1 MDIIIGVLEEGF
13 IYAIIALGLYIS
25 YKILD
30 FPDMTVDGSFPLG
43 GAVTA
48 YLLTCNISPIAAM
61 LLAALVG
68 AVAGIVT
75 GIIHVKFHVRDL
87 LSGIIVMTGLYSIN
101 LRIAGKANVPLFSK
115 HTIFNAAFLN
125 DALPAPIKP
134 YMTMIIIFV
143 ILIICKLLLDSYLKT
158 KSGYLLRAVGDNA
171 TLVTSIA
178 KDKGLVKIVGLS
190 IANSL
195 AALGGSVYVMQKEV
209 FDINMGTGTVVIA
222 LASVIIGTKLFANV
236 NIIRKTTAVIIGSV
250 IYKACVSVA
259 ISLGMPASDLKLIM
273 ALLFL
278 AILVIGSTNKGRR
291 VRMHA

>member
-61 LLAALVG
+61 LFAACVG

-75 GIIHVKFHVRDL
+75 GIIHVKFRVRDL

-115 HTIFNAAFLN
+115 QTIFNSPLFKES
-125 DALPAPIKP
+125 APESLKP
-134 YMTMIIIFV
+134 YMTMIIIFI
-143 ILIICKLLLDSYLKT
+143 ILIICKLILDAYLKT

-222 LASVIIGTKLFANV
+222 LASVIIGTKLFS
-236 NIIRKTTAVIIGSV
+236 NISIVKNTTAVIIGSV

-278 AILVIGSTNKGRR
+278 AILVIGGTNKGKKVLR
-291 VRMHA
+291 HA

>member
-61 LLAALVG
+61 LLAACVG

-75 GIIHVKFHVRDL
+75 GIIHVKFRVRDL

-115 HTIFNAAFLN
+115 QTIFNSPLFKESAPEFL
-125 DALPAPIKP
+125 KP
-134 YMTMIIIFV
+134 YMTMIIIFI
-143 ILIICKLLLDSYLKT
+143 ILIICKLILDAYLKT

-222 LASVIIGTKLFANV
+222 LASVIIGTKLFS
-236 NIIRKTTAVIIGSV
+236 NISIVKNTTAVIIGSV

-278 AILVIGSTNKGRR
+278 AILVIGGTNKGKKVLR
-291 VRMHA
+291 HA

>member
-61 LLAALVG
+61 LLAACVG

-75 GIIHVKFHVRDL
+75 GIIHVKFRVRDL

-115 HTIFNAAFLN
+115 QTIFNSPLFKESAPEFL
-125 DALPAPIKP
+125 KP
-134 YMTMIIIFV
+134 YMTMIIIFI
-143 ILIICKLLLDSYLKT
+143 ILIICKLILDAYLNT

-222 LASVIIGTKLFANV
+222 LASVIIGTKLFS
-236 NIIRKTTAVIIGSV
+236 NISIVKNTTAVIIGSV

-278 AILVIGSTNKGRR
+278 AILVIGGTNKGKKVLR
-291 VRMHA
+291 HA

>member
-61 LLAALVG
+61 LLAAFVG

-75 GIIHVKFHVRDL
+75 GIIHVKFRVRDL

-115 HTIFNAAFLN
+115 QTIFNSPLFKES
-125 DALPAPIKP
+125 APESLKP
-134 YMTMIIIFV
+134 YMTMIIIFI
-143 ILIICKLLLDSYLKT
+143 ILIICKLILDAYLKT

-222 LASVIIGTKLFANV
+222 LASVIIGTKLFS
-236 NIIRKTTAVIIGSV
+236 NISIVKNTTAVIIGSV

-278 AILVIGSTNKGRR
+278 AILVIGGTNKGKKVLR
-291 VRMHA
+291 HA

>member
-13 IYAIIALGLYIS
+13 IYAVIALGLYIS

-61 LLAALVG
+61 LLAAFVG

-75 GIIHVKFHVRDL
+75 GIIHVKFRVRDL

-115 HTIFNAAFLN
+115 QTIFNSPLFKES
-125 DALPAPIKP
+125 APESLKP
-134 YMTMIIIFV
+134 YMTMIIIFI
-143 ILIICKLLLDSYLKT
+143 ILIICKLILDAYLKT

-222 LASVIIGTKLFANV
+222 LASVIIGTKLFS
-236 NIIRKTTAVIIGSV
+236 NISIVKNTTAVIIGSV

-278 AILVIGSTNKGRR
+278 AILVIGGTNKGKKVLR
-291 VRMHA
+291 HA

>member
-1 MDIIIGVLEEGF
+1 MNIIIGVLEEGF

-48 YLLTCNISPIAAM
+48 FLLTVNVSPIAAM
-61 LLAALVG
+61 LLAACTG
-68 AVAGIVT
+68 AVAGVVT

-115 HTIFNAAFLN
+115 HTIFSSPLANEAAPGPL
-125 DALPAPIKP
+125 KP
-134 YMTMIIIFV
+134 YMTVLIIFL
-143 ILIICKLLLDSYLKT
+143 ILIICKLLLDAYLKT
-158 KSGYLLRAVGDNA
+158 KSGYLLRATGDNA

-222 LASVIIGTKLFANV
+222 LASVIIGTKLFAHI
-236 NIIRKTTAVIIGSV
+236 NIVKKTTAVIIGSV

-278 AILVIGSTNKGRR
+278 AVLIVGSANKGKR
-291 VRMHA
+291 VRTYA

>member
-61 LLAALVG
+61 LLAACVG

-75 GIIHVKFHVRDL
+75 GIIHVKFRVRDL

-115 HTIFNAAFLN
+115 QTIFNSPLFKES
-125 DALPAPIKP
+125 APESLKP
-134 YMTMIIIFV
+134 YMTMIIIFI
-143 ILIICKLLLDSYLKT
+143 ILIICKLILDAYLKT

-222 LASVIIGTKLFANV
+222 LASVIIGTKLFS
-236 NIIRKTTAVIIGSV
+236 NISIVKNTTAVIIGSV

-278 AILVIGSTNKGRR
+278 AILVIGGTNKGKKVLR
-291 VRMHA
+291 HA

>member
-61 LLAALVG
+61 LLAAFVG

-75 GIIHVKFHVRDL
+75 GIIHVKFRVRDL

-115 HTIFNAAFLN
+115 QTIFNSPLFKES
-125 DALPAPIKP
+125 APESLKP
-134 YMTMIIIFV
+134 YMTMIIIFI
-143 ILIICKLLLDSYLKT
+143 ILIICKLILDAYLKT

-222 LASVIIGTKLFANV
+222 LASVIIGTKLFS
-236 NIIRKTTAVIIGSV
+236 NISIIKNTTAVIIGSV

-278 AILVIGSTNKGRR
+278 AILVIGGTNKGKKVLR
-291 VRMHA
+291 HA

>member
-61 LLAALVG
+61 LLAACVG

-75 GIIHVKFHVRDL
+75 GIIHVKFRVRDL

-115 HTIFNAAFLN
+115 QTIFNSPLFKES
-125 DALPAPIKP
+125 APESLKP
-134 YMTMIIIFV
+134 YMTMIIIFI
-143 ILIICKLLLDSYLKT
+143 ILIICKLILDAYLKT

-195 AALGGSVYVMQKEV
+195 ASLGGSVYVMQKEV

-222 LASVIIGTKLFANV
+222 LASVIIGTKLFS
-236 NIIRKTTAVIIGSV
+236 NISIVKNTTAVIIGSV

-278 AILVIGSTNKGRR
+278 AILVIGGTNKGKKVLR
-291 VRMHA
+291 HA

>member
-125 DALPAPIKP
+125 DALPEPIKP

-195 AALGGSVYVMQKEV
+195 AALGGGVYVMQKEV

-278 AILVIGSTNKGRR
+278 AILVIGGTNKGRR